1 MIFDG
6 IRRNTLDNELRNGQ
20 QRHFRRDIQRSATA

>member
-20 QRHFRRDIQRSATA
+20 QRYFRRDIQRSATA